1 MPVPT
6 PDYPRPPVRRRRKK
20 KTKMQIFKETYLPLV
35 VLVGIVLLII
45 GIIVGCVKLSN
56 RAKLRKA
63 EQESS
68 LAAQQEAER
77 LAQETAERGKKLL
90 PEAER
95 LAAQYDY
102 DGAIALLTAFD
113 GDASLVPGMS
123 DAIESYR
130 TAKNALVLW
139 EDVGT
144 IPHISFQALI
154 AKPTLA
160 FASGRGDRYRT
171 NHVTVDEFS
180 AILQALY
187 DNGYV
192 LVRLS
197 DVAPSVAEGSSSRFA
212 AGQIYLP
219 LGKKPLVLSQLP
231 VNYGFPTGHGFAA
244 RLTVGADGRPTAE
257 YVNSAGVSE
266 TGAYDL
272 VPLLDQFI
280 DEHPDFS
287 YRGAKAILAFTGSEG
302 VLGYQT
308 QPSAKDALGEE
319 AYAQEVAAAQ
329 KTAQALIADGY
340 TLACFSYDYVAYGNV
355 SADEITDDLASWA
368 AEVEP
373 VVGKTDVMFYYSGS
387 DISGAAEYSGS
398 RYDALY
404 RAGFRYFCG
413 LDNERTSW
421 LQITNEYVRQDRRTV
436 NGSRLTES
444 PELVAD
450 LFDASQVVSKDR

>member
-1 MPVPT
+1 MPEPT
-6 PDYPRPPVRRRRKK
+6 PDYTRPPVRRRRK

-35 VLVGIVLLII
+35 TLVGIILVVI

-56 RAKLRKA
+56 RAKERKA

-77 LAQETAERGKKLL
+77 LAQEAAERGKKLL
-90 PEAER
+90 PQAEA

-102 DGAIALLTAFD
+102 DGAIALLSAFD
-113 GDASLVPGMS
+113 GDPAQVPGMTE
-123 DAIESYR
+123 AIEKYR
-130 TAKNALVLW
+130 SEKNALVLW

-144 IPHISFQALI
+144 IPHISFQALV

-160 FASGRGDRYRT
+160 FASGRGDRYRS

-187 DNGYV
+187 ENGYV
-192 LVRLS
+192 LVNLS
-197 DVAPSVAEGSSSRFA
+197 DVAPNVADGSTSHFE

-231 VNYGFPTGHGFAA
+231 VNYGFPAGHGFAA

-257 YVNSAGVSE
+257 YVNSAGESE

-280 DEHPDFS
+280 DAHPDFS

-308 QPSAKDALGEE
+308 QPSAKDTLGED
-319 AYAQEVAAAQ
+319 AYRQEVAAAQ
-329 KTAQALIADGY
+329 KVAQALIADGY

-355 SADEITDDLASWA
+355 TLGEIEDDLSSWA
-368 AEVEP
+368 AEIEP
-373 VVGKTDVMFYYSGS
+373 IVGKTDVLFYYSGS
-387 DISGAAEYSGS
+387 DIAGTEEYSGS
-398 RYDALY
+398 RYDALHD
-404 RAGFRYFCG
+404 AGFRYFCT
-413 LDNERTSW
+413 LDNEVPAW
-421 LQITNEYVRQDRRTV
+421 LQVTNEYVRQARRTV

-450 LFDASQVVSKDR
+450 LFDAAKVVSKDR